1 MNTAATLMVAATLLT
16 GGAGVPHPPHPV
28 TPVHVTPARA
38 DTTSRVPFGSGEK
51 LVYDVKFGDLK
62 VGVGSM
68 EVAGPEQIRG
78 LDAWHTV
85 FRVKGGTFFYHV
97 DDVFESWFDTHT
109 LSSLRF
115 VQQLEEGG
123 KDRERRFE
131 IFPDKATFIQEG
143 KPEKPSVSEPLDDG
157 SFLYFVRSR
166 QLEVGQT
173 YSFDR
178 YFQPDRNPVT
188 LKVLR
193 RERVTVPAGTFDA
206 IVVQPIIKTSGIF
219 SDKGEAEVW
228 LADDS
233 TRIMLQLKSKLS
245 FGSLNLYLTS
255 YHPQTSPPP
264 VNR

>member
-1 MNTAATLMVAATLLT
+1 VIRAFAFVALLLALRT
-16 GGAGVPHPPHPV
+16 DP
-28 TPVHVTPARA
+28 TP
-38 DTTSRVPFGSGEK
+38 RVPFGSGERMD
-51 LVYDVKFGDLK
+51 YDVKFGELK
-62 VGVGSM
+62 VGTGSM
-68 EVAGPEQIRG
+68 EVAGTEQIRG
-78 LDAWHTV
+78 VDAWHTV
-85 FRVKGGTFFYHV
+85 FHVKGGTFFYHV
-97 DDVFESWFDTHT
+97 DDLFESWFDTRT

-115 VQQLEEGG
+115 TQQLEEGG
-123 KDRERRFE
+123 KDRQRHFE

-143 KPEKPSVSEPLDDG
+143 KPEKPSVSDPLDDG
-157 SFLYFVRSR
+157 SFLYFVRT
-166 QLEVGQT
+166 QPLEVGQT

-233 TRIMLQLKSKLS
+233 TRIMLQMKSKLS
-245 FGSLNLYLTS
+245 FGSLNLYLTA
-255 YHPQTSPPP
+255 YHPASGQKSDPPP